1 MVHLV
6 DRSSGRSV
14 SWAIRHRPSHVKNWF
29 LREGCACCRGEHNGG
44 IQMNLART
52 ITHIIIVLW
61 SCTAWSA
68 TLTWNASSESDLAG
82 YRVYQCSLLP
92 CTRASGNASS
102 LASLGLVT
110 DFNIGTPLVTQYY
123 FLTAYDSA
131 NNESRESNLA
141 TYTPA
146 GSPPPPP
153 APIGLH
159 FTAAQ

>member
-1 MVHLV
+1 MNWVRAVVGILIL
-6 DRSSGRSV
+6 SSS
-14 SWAIRHRPSHVKNWF
+14 P
-29 LREGCACCRGEHNGG
+29 
-44 IQMNLART
+44 
-52 ITHIIIVLW
+52 
-61 SCTAWSA
+61 AWST
-68 TLTWNASSESDLAG
+68 TLAWNANSESDLAG
-82 YRVYQCSLLP
+82 YRVYHCSLLP

-110 DFNIGTPLVTQYY
+110 DFNIGTSLVTQYY

-141 TYTPA
+141 TFTPA

-153 APIGLH
+153 APSGLH